1 MKKIAL
7 ILLAAALCFTA
18 CNQDDPGNGKPSGS
32 GNGNKTNLTLAIEID
47 GDFSDWAATDAS
59 LYASAETDPDAP
71 WDAVEEIRCCADP
84 DYVYY
89 YIRYDEDALA
99 ELMAENDQLPI
110 RLNINTDGEFESGYL
125 SYFLQG
131 YDFIVEG
138 YLGDGTGN
146 WCSMIGSLYQRVNGS
161 WEELVHESDQLVMG
175 AGKGAEYEI
184 MLDRGLFSSAAY
196 SSSDPN
202 SSIGDV
208 FQTGIRFYETT
219 LKNPGHW
226 EELSNMPNSA
236 DGSGYADLL
245 EVRTVKGK

>member
-1 MKKIAL
+1 M
-7 ILLAAALCFTA
+7 LLAAAVCFVS
-18 CNQDDPGNGKPSGS
+18 CKQDNPNDVKPSDS
-32 GNGNKTNLTLAIEID
+32 DNGNKKNLSLEIEID
-47 GDFSDWAATDAS
+47 GVFSDWAATDAS

-89 YIRYDEDALA
+89 YIRYNEDALA

-125 SYFLQG
+125 SYSLQG

-138 YLGDGTGN
+138 DLSDKAGN
-146 WCSMIGSLYQRVNGS
+146 WRSMVGSLYQRVNGS
-161 WEELVHESDQLVMG
+161 WEELVHESDALVVG
-175 AGKGAEYEI
+175 AGNGAEYEI

-196 SSSDPN
+196 GSSEPN

-219 LKNPGHW
+219 IKNPGHW

-245 EVRTVKGK
+245 EVKTVKGK